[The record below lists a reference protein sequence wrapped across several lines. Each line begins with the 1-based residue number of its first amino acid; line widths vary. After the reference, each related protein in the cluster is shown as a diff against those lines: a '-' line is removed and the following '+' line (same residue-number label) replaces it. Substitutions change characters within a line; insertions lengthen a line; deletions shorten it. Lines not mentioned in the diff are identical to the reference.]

1 MSPDE
6 TLTDAGPGPAAMV
19 ELENAHKVYMT
30 GMVPVRALAGVDLRI
45 DRGEFVS
52 VMGPS
57 GCGKSTLLN
66 VIGAIDTPSQGRVRV
81 SGVDLLGMSDDDLS
95 DFRRDR
101 VGFVHQ
107 FYNLIPSLSAAENVE
122 LPLSFKGVPAPDR
135 AKRVL
140 ELLTLVGLEDRAS
153 HTPSLLSG
161 GEQQRV
167 AIARALANRP
177 DLILLDEPTG
187 DLDISSGDAIM
198 ALLGDLNRKEGV
210 TLVMVTHNPRVAGMA
225 ARTIVMMDGRIVDQG
240 SDGRRPGE
248 EG

>member
-225 ARTIVMMDGRIVDQG
+225 ARTLVMMDGRIVDQG